1 MLKHYFTIAFRNLLK
16 YRPQT
21 LISVIGLA
29 VGFVCFS
36 LSTVWI
42 QHERSFDNFHP
53 KSHRIYQLFIKSEKE
68 TSSYLS
74 LESIKDLKTKYPEI
88 EDVVSVSMGMQP
100 VATGTP
106 GKDLYVKRVSE
117 SFFDVFDVSV
127 TQGLKKGTTPSSIAI
142 TDKAAK
148 ILFTN
153 QDPIGKEVVSVNDN
167 KYNITD
173 VVSAWPPNTRLEFDM
188 LEQANDEYNLEA
200 YILMKE
206 GADVKLLAEK
216 LLSINSGDKSDD
228 KKWFE
233 IIPITE
239 VRQYESNNSTMTVK
253 YDNIKTFVFMGL
265 LIIICAFLNYMLLFL
280 NRIRIRKSELALR
293 KVNGASDSSFILL
306 FGGEFVLLLSL
317 ALLVSGI
324 LIQLIL
330 PEFKTMSE
338 ITLGNTDIYI
348 YGLIYSLILA
358 ILVFSVSIIPL
369 QYYKSKT
376 LQQVINKQS
385 GGGGK
390 NIFYRTSIVLQLV
403 IGIGFSFCTVVFIK
417 QVQFMQRK
425 TIGYD
430 YTNVS
435 KAEFNTW
442 NNDAAPLVNKIE
454 GLADVTEVL
463 LTGYDLTFMQM
474 VTTVSSWDGKEGD
487 SSQSVKASEILV
499 PPNYFSFYKMVFLAG
514 KSPDING
521 ELSENTYYINRAAAK
536 AFGWNSESAI
546 GKKVDNRTVA
556 GVFEDCV
563 MNPKVEVKPV
573 IARQIN
579 TPQRGSYIYYRY
591 AEGKRKEAEEAI
603 TKIIEEAYPSE
614 VVSFMDL
621 DEFRAYY
628 FQNEEVFLKI
638 MKLAT
643 VVCLIISLFG
653 VYSMILLICTKQ
665 RKEIA
670 IRKVNGASM
679 QSILY
684 SLLREQLI
692 LVVIA
697 ALIAFP
703 IGYKIMKVWIE
714 GYLKQTEISWWI
726 FPLIFIGILLV
737 IIATVFSQVWRAA
750 NANPAEVLKSE

>member
-16 YRPQT
+16 YKPQT
-21 LISVIGLA
+21 IISIIGLA
-29 VGFVCFS
+29 VGLVCFS
-36 LSTVWI
+36 LSTVWV

-53 KSHRIYQLFIKSEKE
+53 KSHRIYQLFTKSEKE
-68 TSSYLS
+68 TNSYTS
-74 LESIKDLKTKYPEI
+74 LEAIKDLKTKYPEI
-88 EDVVSVSMGMQP
+88 EDVVWMNLGMKP
-100 VATGTP
+100 VATGSP
-106 GKDLYVKRVSE
+106 GKELCIRGVSE
-117 SFFDVFDVSV
+117 SFFDVFDVGIN
-127 TQGLKKGTTPSSIAI
+127 GLKKGATPPSIAI

-148 ILFTN
+148 ILFTDQN
-153 QDPIGKEVVSVNDN
+153 PIGKEVVSVNYG

-173 VVSAWPPNTRLEFDM
+173 VVSPWPLNTRLGFDM
-188 LEQANDEYNLEA
+188 LELATSEYNLEA
-200 YILMKE
+200 YILVKE
-206 GADVKLLAEK
+206 GADVKLLTEK
-216 LLSINSGDKSDD
+216 LSSINNGKNSDD

-239 VRQYESNNSTMTVK
+239 VRQYESNNSSMTVK
-253 YDNIKTFVFMGL
+253 YDNIKTFVFLGL
-265 LIIICAFLNYMLLFL
+265 LIIICAFLNYMLLFI

-306 FGGEFVLLLSL
+306 FGSEFILLLSL

-324 LIQLIL
+324 LMQLIL

-338 ITLGNTDIYI
+338 ITLENADIYI
-348 YGLIYSLILA
+348 YGLIYSLLLA
-358 ILVFSVSIIPL
+358 ILVFSVSVIPL

-376 LQQVINKQS
+376 LRQVINKQS
-385 GGGGK
+385 DGRGK
-390 NIFYRTSIVLQLV
+390 NIFYRTSIILQLV

-435 KAEFNTW
+435 KADYNTW
-442 NNDAAPLVNKIE
+442 NNDAAPLVNKVE
-454 GLADVTEVL
+454 GLPDVTEVL

-474 VTTVSSWDGKEGD
+474 VTKVLSWDGKEGD
-487 SSQSVKASEILV
+487 DSQSVTVSEILV
-499 PPNYFSFYKMVFLAG
+499 PSNYFSFYKMVFLAG
-514 KSPDING
+514 KSPDANG
-521 ELSENTYYINRAAAK
+521 EISEDTYYINRTAAK
-536 AFGWNSESAI
+536 AFGWNPESAM
-546 GKKVDNRTVA
+546 GKKIENRTVA

-563 MNPKVEVKPV
+563 MNPKVEVKPMM
-573 IARQIN
+573 ARLIN
-579 TPQRGSYIYYRY
+579 TPQRGSYIFYRY
-591 AEGKRKEAEEAI
+591 ADGKRKETEEAVA
-603 TKIIEEAYPSE
+603 KIIQEFYPSE
-614 VVSFMDL
+614 KVSFMDL
-621 DEFRAYY
+621 DEFRAYS

-653 VYSMILLICTKQ
+653 VYSMILLICTKR

-679 QSILY
+679 RSILY

-692 LVVIA
+692 LVLIA

-726 FPLIFIGILLV
+726 FPLIFISILLV
-737 IIATVFSQVWRAA
+737 IIITVSSQVWRAA
-750 NANPAEVLKSE
+750 NTNPAEVLKSE

>member
-16 YRPQT
+16 YKPQT
-21 LISVIGLA
+21 IISIIGLA

-36 LSTVWI
+36 LSTVWV

-53 KSHRIYQLFIKSEKE
+53 KSHRIYQLFNKSEKE

-74 LESIKDLKTKYPEI
+74 LAAIKDIRTKYPEI
-88 EDVVSVSMGMQP
+88 EDVAWVNTGMQP
-100 VATGTP
+100 VATSTP
-106 GKDLYVKRVSE
+106 GKDLYVKAVSE
-117 SFFDVFDVSV
+117 SFLDVFDVGIK
-127 TQGLKKGTTPSSIAI
+127 GLKKGTTPPSIAI

-148 ILFTN
+148 KLFTDQN
-153 QDPIGKEVVSVNDN
+153 PIGKEVVSVNDN

-173 VVSAWPPNTRLEFDM
+173 VVSAWPLNTRLEFDM
-188 LEQANDEYNLEA
+188 LELATSEYNLQV
-200 YILMKE
+200 YLLVKE
-206 GADVKLLAEK
+206 DADIELLKEK
-216 LLSINSGDKSDD
+216 LLSINNAKNSDD
-228 KKWFE
+228 KEWFE

-239 VRQYESNNSTMTVK
+239 VRQYESNNSTVTVK
-253 YDNIKTFVFMGL
+253 YDNIKTFVFLGL
-265 LIIICAFLNYMLLFL
+265 LIIICAFLNYMLLFI

-306 FGGEFVLLLSL
+306 FGSEFILLLSL

-324 LIQLIL
+324 LMQLIL

-338 ITLGNTDIYI
+338 ITLGNADIYI
-348 YGLIYSLILA
+348 YGLVYSLVLA
-358 ILVFSVSIIPL
+358 ILVFSVSVIPL

-376 LQQVINKQS
+376 LRQVITKQS
-385 GGGGK
+385 GRGGK

-417 QVQFMQRK
+417 QVHFMQRK

-430 YTNVS
+430 YTNVNKVEYS
-435 KAEFNTW
+435 VW
-442 NNDAAPLVNKIE
+442 NNDAAPLVSKVE
-454 GLADVTEVL
+454 GLPDVTEVL
-463 LTGYDLTFMQM
+463 LTAYDLSHMQLI
-474 VTTVSSWDGKEGD
+474 TKVSSWEGKEGD
-487 SSQSVKASEILV
+487 ESQAVTTREMKVL
-499 PPNYFSFYKMVFLAG
+499 PNYFDFYKMVFLTG
-514 KSPDING
+514 ESPRISGDI
-521 ELSENTYYINRAAAK
+521 SEDTYYINKTAAR
-536 AFGWNSESAI
+536 AFGWNLENAI
-546 GKKVDNRTVA
+546 GKKIEDRTVA
-556 GVFEDCV
+556 GVFEDCI
-563 MNPKVEVKPV
+563 MNPKEEPNPLL
-573 IARQIN
+573 ISL
-579 TPQRGSYIYYRY
+579 TTTTQRGSYIFYRY
-591 AEGKRKEAEEAI
+591 AEGKRKETEEAV
-603 TKIIEEAYPSE
+603 TKIIQESYPSE
-614 VVSFMDL
+614 EVSFMDL
-621 DEFRAYY
+621 DEFRAYF

-653 VYSMILLICTKQ
+653 VYSMILLICTRR

-670 IRKVNGASM
+670 IRKVNGATM
-679 QSILY
+679 RSILY

-692 LVVIA
+692 LVLIA

-726 FPLIFIGILLV
+726 FPLIFIGVLLV

-750 NANPAEVLKSE
+750 NTNPAEVLKSE